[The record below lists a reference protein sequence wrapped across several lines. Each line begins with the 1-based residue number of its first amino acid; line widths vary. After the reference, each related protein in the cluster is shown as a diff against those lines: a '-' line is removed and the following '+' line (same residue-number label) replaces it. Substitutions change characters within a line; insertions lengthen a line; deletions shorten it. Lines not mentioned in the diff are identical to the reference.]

1 MLKPEF
7 QFIGNPITFKCC
19 FYKKVVT
26 GIGTLAIISFENWS
40 KIDVQDIPK
49 EIRKTALN
57 FKTIIKIV
65 PPCIPPIRESFPHQN
80 FTENSWKWQ
89 RILLRW
95 CLALNSIQP
104 VTIKY
109 LMPRINLLLQMPLH
123 CHELFSLVPLYK
135 LVKINLCS
143 RFCNIYFQN

>member
-1 MLKPEF
+1 MLFLQESCD
-7 QFIGNPITFKCC
+7 GNWDTCNHFLRKLKQNRC
-19 FYKKVVT
+19 
-26 GIGTLAIISFENWS
+26 A
-40 KIDVQDIPK
+40 DIPK

-65 PPCIPPIRESFPHQN
+65 PPCIPPIHESFPHQN
-80 FTENSWKWQ
+80 FAENSWKWQ